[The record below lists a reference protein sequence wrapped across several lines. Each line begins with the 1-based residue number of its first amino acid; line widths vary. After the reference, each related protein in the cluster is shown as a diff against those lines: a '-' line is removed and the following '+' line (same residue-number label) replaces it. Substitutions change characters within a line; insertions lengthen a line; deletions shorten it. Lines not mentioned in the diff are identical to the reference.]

1 MARNNLLARA
11 LAVGCLG
18 GFPKRL
24 FEDDAIQAADV
35 ALGDDSLFVRCE
47 SAYVL
52 DAHIV
57 GFHFQVL
64 AVAVIARGA
73 VVQQQQL
80 GLAKGQRVALD
91 VVGVVVPLQAQL
103 FPQARLVLR
112 RERLES
118 LPFIP
123 QGVEGLKLVM
133 HGAGKPEMETR
144 ATGKR

>member
-1 MARNNLLARA
+1 MVAERFAADGDAMLDHF
-11 LAVGCLG
+11 G
-18 GFPKRL
+18 GF
-24 FEDDAIQAADV
+24 AQ
-35 ALGDDSLFVRCE
+35 
-47 SAYVL
+47 
-52 DAHIV
+52 
-57 GFHFQVL
+57 
-64 AVAVIARGA
+64 
-73 VVQQQQL
+73 
-80 GLAKGQRVALD
+80 GQRVALD